1 MFSDIIKDLE
11 SMISNLDELKR
22 LKSMGGDYTTN
33 MVSKKVEDGIL
44 DKIHTANDH
53 QLNVIMN
60 SYRFRYYTE
69 YNNKEVLRGEIQKR
83 IREHKLKEILNGKE
97 E

>member
-1 MFSDIIKDLE
+1 MFSDLIKELE
-11 SMISNLDELKR
+11 DMVSKMDDLKR
-22 LKSMGGDYTTN
+22 LKSTGRDYTTS

-53 QLNVIMN
+53 QLNIIMN
-60 SYRFRYYTE
+60 SYKFYYYTE
-69 YNNKEVLRGEIQKR
+69 YNNKEVLRAEIQKR
-83 IREHKLKEILNGKE
+83 IREHKLKEILDGKE